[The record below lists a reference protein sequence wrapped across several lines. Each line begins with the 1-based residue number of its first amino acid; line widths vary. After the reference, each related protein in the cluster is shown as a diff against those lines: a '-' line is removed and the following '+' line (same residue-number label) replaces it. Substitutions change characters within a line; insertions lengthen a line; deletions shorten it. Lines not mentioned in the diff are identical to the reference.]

1 MRIAGKP
8 VLTEETLP
16 GTTIPGKNPHPRSL
30 SPHPLYRI
38 KCPMV
43 FRGKGATWLMPD
55 ETVRNPYYGF
65 QMLGCGEVL
74 EVIR

>member
-1 MRIAGKP
+1 
-8 VLTEETLP
+8 
-16 GTTIPGKNPHPRSL
+16 
-30 SPHPLYRI
+30 
-38 KCPMV
+38 MV